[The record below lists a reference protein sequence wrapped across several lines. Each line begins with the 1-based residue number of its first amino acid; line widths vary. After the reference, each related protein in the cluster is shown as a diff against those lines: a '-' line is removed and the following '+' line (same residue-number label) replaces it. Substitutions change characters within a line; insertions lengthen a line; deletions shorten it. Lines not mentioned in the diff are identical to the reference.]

1 MIAPGTAWRNP
12 RTGASVTVLE
22 HTPEQAVIERR
33 MRPRTGRTDAHVH
46 RDFEQWW
53 EAVEGELTCA
63 VDGAER
69 RVGPGERVV
78 VSRDTAHRD
87 PYNETDQDVVF
98 RLAVRPATPF
108 AEVFVRTLGD
118 LMERDA
124 LNDQGEFTPL
134 QLFGV
139 LRAGR
144 ADSWLAGLPV
154 WVQRPVV
161 AAGAALG
168 RVRGQRPVAGG
179 KDPARRRTRVSS
191 GSRRVTRS
199 ASRCSS
205 SAWA

>member
-1 MIAPGTAWRNP
+1 MMAPGTAWRNP
-12 RTGASVTVLE
+12 RTGASLTVVE

-33 MRPRTGRTDAHVH
+33 MRPGTGRTDAHVH

-69 RVGPGERVV
+69 RTRPGARVV
-78 VSRDTAHRD
+78 VPAGTPHRD
-87 PYNETDQDVVF
+87 PYNESGQDLAF

-124 LNDQGEFTPL
+124 LNDQGEFTNL

-144 ADSWLAGLPV
+144 ADSWKDGLPV
-154 WVQRPVV
+154 WLQRPVV
-161 AAGAALG
+161 AAGAAVG
-168 RVRGQRPVAGG
+168 RLRGQRPVGV
-179 KDPARRRTRVSS
+179 R
-191 GSRRVTRS
+191 
-199 ASRCSS
+199 
-205 SAWA
+205 